1 MMDVALVY
9 TLVIILFFAITDL
22 VVGVSNDAINF
33 LNSAVGSKVTSFR
46 NILIIV
52 SIGICIGAVFSND
65 MMEVAR
71 KGIFN
76 PEAFYFDEIMVI
88 FVAVMVVD
96 VIMLN
101 FFNSIGIPTST
112 TVSIVF
118 ELLGAAVGIGMI
130 KSFKSGGNFFNL
142 YPYINSDKA
151 LLIILGIFFSIVI
164 AFVVGALVQYITRI
178 FFTFHFEQKP
188 PLMAGIFGGLAMTSI
203 VYFLIFKGLNSL
215 SGFTQNNVFIS
226 QNLLLLVFGAWVFFT
241 LLSIFLAGYFKVNIY
256 KIVVLTGTFSLA
268 IAFAGNDLVNFIG
281 VPLAAYQAFMLW
293 NDSGMPLQ
301 DFSMGPLSE
310 GVFTNTWILV
320 LAGLIMVGTLWFS
333 KKARYVLKT
342 SVDLS
347 SQSDTEERFKANY
360 LSRYIVRVGI
370 DISTSFR
377 KVMSQRSVEIIDQ
390 RFKLPKVNLAKAKA
404 KELPAFDLIRASV
417 NLVVASLLISMA
429 TDRQLPLSTTYITFM
444 VAMGTSMA
452 DRAWSRDSAV
462 FRVSG
467 VLKVLGGFF
476 VTAMVSFTAAGLLA
490 LSIYFIGFQAV
501 VVLSVI
507 TFAVLL
513 RSFIKHRSFLKSKQL
528 EEKLRITE
536 SKNIKGVIEES
547 TGNVVR
553 VLERS
558 HEIFSLTVRGLSLND
573 VKELKLAQKNA
584 EKLKE
589 DIERLRNDTF
599 FIIQNLEESSVGVSR
614 VYILILEHL
623 QNISRSLDF
632 ISAKGLDHVQN
643 NHKSLRFNQIKE
655 LKELENQLKSLFEDV
670 SNIFDKKAFSRISV
684 IFEEQVD
691 LLESV
696 SQKIDRQVARTRK
709 EDANPKNSMLFF
721 SMLLETKELMKTVL
735 DLIALYYKED
745 RVAREATS
753 KEY

>member
-1 MMDVALVY
+1 MDVALVY

-118 ELLGAAVGIGMI
+118 ELLGAAVGIGMV
-130 KSFKSGGNFFNL
+130 KSYHNSGNLFNL

-164 AFVVGALVQYITRI
+164 AFVVGALVQYITRL

-226 QNLLLLVFGAWVFFT
+226 ENLLLLILGALVFFT
-241 LLSIFLAGYFKVNIY
+241 LFSTFLASNFKINIY
-256 KIVVLTGTFSLA
+256 KVVVLTGTFSLA

-281 VPLAAYQAFMLW
+281 VPLAAYQSFMLW
-293 NDSGMPLQ
+293 QDSGMPLQ
-301 DFSMGPLSE
+301 DFSMGALSQ
-310 GVFTNTWILV
+310 GVFTSTWVLV
-320 LAGLIMVGTLWFS
+320 LAGLVMVGTLWFS

-360 LSRYIVRVGI
+360 LSRSIVRVGV
-370 DISTSFR
+370 DISDAVR
-377 KVMSQRSVEIIDQ
+377 RMMSQRSVEIIDQ

-452 DRAWSRDSAV
+452 DRAWGRDSAV

-476 VTAMVSFTAAGLLA
+476 VTAIISFLAAGLLA

-501 VVLSVI
+501 VVLSLI

-513 RSFIKHRSFLKSKQL
+513 RSFIKHRRFLKSKQL

-536 SKNIKGVIEES
+536 SKNIKGIIDES
-547 TGNVVR
+547 TENVVK
-553 VLERS
+553 VLERG
-558 HEIFSLTVRGLSLND
+558 HEIFALTVRGLSLNE
-573 VKELKLAQKNA
+573 VKELKLAQKNS
-584 EKLKE
+584 ERLKE

-599 FIIQNLEESSVGVSR
+599 FLIQNLEESSVGVSR

-623 QNISRSLDF
+623 QSISRSLDF

-670 SNIFDKKAFSRISV
+670 SNIFEKRTFSKISI